1 VTRLH
6 GPQRGSA
13 GRPVTPVPGPQPGPG
28 GLGRPQGIGRGQGQG
43 GHGRCGDDHRPAAAD
58 APTSCEPWPGG
69 CWSGWV
75 ANLVENAVRHNRPG
89 GWVEVDTGRAG
100 PLVVVRVANGGPHP
114 PDQVA
119 TLFEPFR
126 RLGADRTGSDRGAG
140 LGLSIVKAVAA
151 AHGGLEVTV
160 ELRR

>member
-1 VTRLH
+1 M
-6 GPQRGSA
+6 A
-13 GRPVTPVPGPQPGPG
+13 GRVLER
-28 GLGRPQGIGRGQGQG
+28 LGRQR
-43 GHGRCGDDHRPAAAD
+43 RP
-58 APTSCEPWPGG
+58 
-69 CWSGWV
+69 
-75 ANLVENAVRHNRPG
+75 
-89 GWVEVDTGRAG
+89 
-100 PLVVVRVANGGPHP
+100 PHP

-126 RLGADRTGSDRGAG
+126 RPGADRTGSDRGAG